1 MLRITG
7 DNFVPRLNSFS
18 GNLSGICSIIYKRI
32 LASALAARP
41 APRGR
46 PGGPRAG
53 ARAPRRRPRP
63 LGPSA
68 PSVVTPAGRAGRGAS
83 LRPGGRQGFR
93 VRLRS
98 RSRARVSAI
107 GGEGRV
113 CKCVHSCPAKEVRYS
128 GVCTEAEGTRQGL
141 PGRPSREVKLFRIRR
156 AGRPRDPLRRFL
168 GLFPS
173 SAAGPWTSQGRT
185 FSSGRPGHCRE
196 GDLSEVRPA

>member
-1 MLRITG
+1 MFRDLIASLGTCRVSAPLFISAFWPRRWRPG
-7 DNFVPRLNSFS
+7 RLPGAVPGGRGL
-18 GNLSGICSIIYKRI
+18 GPG
-32 LASALAARP
+32 RP
-41 APRGR
+41 AVG
-46 PGGPRAG
+46 
-53 ARAPRRRPRP
+53 

-113 CKCVHSCPAKEVRYS
+113 CKCVHSCRAKEVRYS

-141 PGRPSREVKLFRIRR
+141 PGRPSREVISHPPRR
-156 AGRPRDPLRRFL
+156 AP
-168 GLFPS
+168 
-173 SAAGPWTSQGRT
+173 AGPAQTLPGPFPELGS
-185 FSSGRPGHCRE
+185 RPVDVAGQNLLE
-196 GDLSEVRPA
+196 RPPWALPRR

>member
-83 LRPGGRQGFR
+83 LRPGGRRGFR

-141 PGRPSREVKLFRIRR
+141 PGRPSREVISHPPRR
-156 AGRPRDPLRRFL
+156 AP
-168 GLFPS
+168 
-173 SAAGPWTSQGRT
+173 AGPAQTLPGPFPELGS
-185 FSSGRPGHCRE
+185 RPVDVAGQNLLE
-196 GDLSEVRPA
+196 RPPWALPRR